1 MRKFLFICVA
11 AFLAFSCANNN
22 SAVIN
27 VEIEGADS
35 KDIIVSQLE
44 VNYIKILDTVK
55 TSKNGSFK
63 YEVTMLDESPNFY
76 YLSYNR
82 KRLATVLA
90 KPGDNITVKTD
101 TLGNN
106 VTFKGSQE
114 SELLNSIT
122 LEFNAAI
129 GEFDRLSLELNEA
142 AQANEQELVEEL
154 KAKVSKLYVKHKQSV
169 IKSIVKNPYSFTNV
183 SILYQF
189 FNNQLPVFGQSGDII
204 FIKKVHDSLAI
215 NYPNSVYVKSL
226 EQQLLDYDAQVK
238 INEHISQAGETS
250 FPDLTLPDINSK
262 KVSLS
267 SLEGKPFI
275 LMFWTATEVEQKMFN
290 NELKELYKKYN
301 KQGLQIYQ
309 VSVDIDKTLWA
320 TAVKEQELPWISVCD
335 GAGANSIAVS
345 TYNIS
350 KIPALFVFAK
360 NGDIVARDIF
370 QKAELE
376 KAILKA
382 IK

>member
-1 MRKFLFICVA
+1 MRKFLVLCVA
-11 AFLAFSCANNN
+11 AFFAFSCANNN
-22 SAVIN
+22 TAVIN

-129 GEFDRLSLELNEA
+129 SEFDRLSLELNEA
-142 AQANEQELVEEL
+142 AQTNQEKLVEEL

-238 INEHISQAGETS
+238 INEHISQAAETS

-290 NELKELYKKYN
+290 NELKDLYKKYN

>member
-1 MRKFLFICVA
+1 
-11 AFLAFSCANNN
+11 
-22 SAVIN
+22 
-27 VEIEGADS
+27 EIEGADS

-129 GEFDRLSLELNEA
+129 SEFDRLSLELNEA
-142 AQANEQELVEEL
+142 AQTNQDKLVEEL

-169 IKSIVKNPYSFTNV
+169 IKSIVKNPYSFTNI

-238 INEHISQAGETS
+238 INEHISQAAETS

-275 LMFWTATEVEQKMFN
+275 LMFWSATEVEQKMFN
-290 NELKELYKKYN
+290 NELKDLYKKYN

>member
-1 MRKFLFICVA
+1 MRKFLVLCVA
-11 AFLAFSCANNN
+11 AFFAFSCANNN
-22 SAVIN
+22 TAVIN

-44 VNYIKILDTVK
+44 VNYIKVLDTVK

-90 KPGDNITVKTD
+90 KPGDKITVKTD
-101 TLGNN
+101 TLGKN
-106 VTFKGSQE
+106 VTFKGSEE
-114 SELLNSIT
+114 SELLNKIT
-122 LEFNAAI
+122 VEFNAAI
-129 GEFDRLSLELNEA
+129 SEFDRLSLELNEA
-142 AQANEQELVEEL
+142 AEANDKELVDEL
-154 KAKVSKLYVKHKQSV
+154 KAKVSKLYVKHKQSA
-169 IKSIVKNPYSFTNV
+169 IKSIVANPYSFTNV

-189 FNNQLPVFGQSGDII
+189 FNNQLPVFAQSGDII

-226 EQQLLDYDAQVK
+226 EQQLFDYDAQLK
-238 INEHISQAGETS
+238 INEHISKASETS
-250 FPDLTLPDINSK
+250 FPDITLPDINSK
-262 KVSLS
+262 PVRLS
-267 SLEGKPFI
+267 SLDGKPFI
-275 LMFWTATEVEQKMFN
+275 LMFWTATELEQKMYN
-290 NELKELYKKYN
+290 NDLKDLYKKYN
-301 KQGLQIYQ
+301 KQGLEIYQ

-320 TAVKEQELPWISVCD
+320 TAVKEQQLPWISVCD
-335 GAGANSIAVS
+335 GNGVNSIAVS

-350 KIPALFVFAK
+350 KIPALFVFSK
-360 NGDIVARDIF
+360 NGDIVARDIYE
-370 QKAELE
+370 KADLE
-376 KAILKA
+376 RAILKA

>member
-1 MRKFLFICVA
+1 MRKFLFICLA

-129 GEFDRLSLELNEA
+129 SEFDRLSLELNEA
-142 AQANEQELVEEL
+142 AQTNQEKLVEEL

-238 INEHISQAGETS
+238 INEHISQAAETS

-290 NELKELYKKYN
+290 NELKDLYKKYN

>member
-1 MRKFLFICVA
+1 MRKFLFLCVA

-238 INEHISQAGETS
+238 INEHISQAAETS

>member
-129 GEFDRLSLELNEA
+129 SEFDRLSLELNEA
-142 AQANEQELVEEL
+142 AQTNQEKLVEEL

-238 INEHISQAGETS
+238 INEHISQAAETS

-290 NELKELYKKYN
+290 NELKDLYKKYN